1 MANEANVR
9 CVLTIKK
16 KDDDTGLQL
25 INYQNLPGSFRAD
38 VDGYKGPTPGAL
50 TIPVGGKL
58 VSLEELTVPGL
69 VRIKNA
75 DATNYVEYGLYDMDA
90 DIFRPFGE
98 LLAGEEYVFRFSR
111 NLFEEY
117 TGTGTGTS
125 TAGANRFM
133 MKANTADVIV
143 IVDAFEA

>member
-1 MANEANVR
+1 MANEASVR
-9 CVLTIKK
+9 CTLSIKK

-25 INYQNLPGSFRAD
+25 INYQNLPGSFRAT
-38 VDGYKGPTPGAL
+38 VTGTKGPSPGAL
-50 TIPVGGKL
+50 TIPVGGKF

-69 VRIKNA
+69 VRIKNC
-75 DATNYVEYGLYDMDA
+75 DATNYVEYGLYDVDA
-90 DIFRPFGE
+90 DIFRPLGE
-98 LLAGEEYVFRFSR
+98 LLAGEEYVLRFSR

-117 TGTGTGTS
+117 EGTGTGTS

-143 IVDAFEA
+143 VVDAFEA